1 MSALSVP
8 DNQLA
13 VITGKSGSKIV
24 TLPVPV
30 PGPNEILVKN
40 VAVASNPKDW
50 KAPQFLP
57 DYEAVEGNDVAG
69 YIVRVGEGVTEYKGG
84 ERVAAFSKMATREH
98 KVSDG
103 SQLLVH

>member
-1 MSALSVP
+1 MSTLSGVP

-13 VITGKSGSKIV
+13 IITSKFGSKV
-24 TLPVPV
+24 VNLPVPV
-30 PGPNEILVKN
+30 PGPNEVLIKN

-69 YIVRVGEGVTEYKGG
+69 YIVRVGEGAKEYKGG

-98 KVSDG
+98 KASNG
-103 SQLLVH
+103 